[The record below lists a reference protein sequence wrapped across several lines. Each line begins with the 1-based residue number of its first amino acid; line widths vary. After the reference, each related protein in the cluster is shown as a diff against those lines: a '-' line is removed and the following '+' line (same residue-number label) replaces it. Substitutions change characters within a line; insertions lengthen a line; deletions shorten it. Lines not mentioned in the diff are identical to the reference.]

1 MDIDT
6 RESGRKVLAV
16 VRLVEILEIVGS
28 RSLGATIC
36 CFLHHDVRTCAPLSD
51 AVAFVKGCHALCE
64 ISSTSRSSNWRAYMH
79 ARSVR
84 PTIELYVSWLV
95 PVAFRR
101 RRAKRQ
107 PTGHRG
113 ADGSRHNHAIVRC
126 RLSPVAYRHKRR
138 RRQAADGMRNKR
150 GCRLSPGVG
159 PFGPSHSR
167 GRARHAESSIS
178 TLAPQ

>member
-1 MDIDT
+1 MCPKSIPHRFQITANMDIDT

-36 CFLHHDVRTCAPLSD
+36 CFLHVRTCAPLSD
-51 AVAFVKGCHALCE
+51 AVAFVKGWHALCE

-79 ARSVR
+79 ASSVR

-107 PTGHRG
+107 PTGHRELT
-113 ADGSRHNHAIVRC
+113 ARDITMPSCDAAC
-126 RLSPVAYRHKRR
+126 RL
-138 RRQAADGMRNKR
+138 
-150 GCRLSPGVG
+150 
-159 PFGPSHSR
+159 
-167 GRARHAESSIS
+167 
-178 TLAPQ
+178 